1 MLQKPITS
9 EKMDTLTDREI
20 LVFNL
25 LVKNQTYSQIAYDL
39 SIPRTSIG
47 YIVSTIYKKLEIKQR
62 RPENLRSV
70 WRWSLHLQKNKRT
83 DDSHLTFWVCWK
95 VQTKLDIFVA
105 RKRISLRGYLNA
117 TNIFLYSSSKKMLQF
132 EYG

>member
-1 MLQKPITS
+1 MIQKPITS

-70 WRWSLHLQKNKRT
+70 WRWSLHLQKHKRP
-83 DDSHLTFWVCWK
+83 DDSHLTF
-95 VQTKLDIFVA
+95 
-105 RKRISLRGYLNA
+105 
-117 TNIFLYSSSKKMLQF
+117 
-132 EYG
+132 